1 MSVKGYY
8 IIYTTVD
15 SEPEAE
21 RIARRLVE
29 EKLAACV
36 SIVGGV
42 KSVYWWRGRV
52 EESREYMLM
61 IKTSASKLREV
72 VEKLKSIHPYETP
85 EIIAVPVAAGF
96 KGYLEWIDES
106 LGEKKE

>member
-15 SEPEAE
+15 SESGAE

-29 EKLAACV
+29 EKLAACA

-42 KSVYWWRGRV
+42 KSVYWWRGGV
-52 EESREYMLM
+52 EEAGEYMLM
-61 IKTSASKLREV
+61 IKTTASKLRDAI
-72 VEKLKSIHPYETP
+72 EKLKSIHPYETP

-96 KGYLEWIDES
+96 KGYLDWIDES
-106 LGEKKE
+106 LGEK